1 MERTWLMIR
10 VLIAA
15 TVIFTLTQTGQ
26 TQGAPVDYSQVYQD
40 VRGGAVRITAKLVPG
55 ADEQKLGQDTA
66 ELVQFL
72 KSFSDSLSQQQFQ
85 PIRVIDFW
93 QSWYERFN
101 AVHNSFLE
109 MVGRRGQEGNPVY
122 NSIGIVVD
130 RDGLIVSSNAS
141 ILCSTSVMGLEVY
154 DANQTVYD
162 ATVTAVD
169 TITNIALVKA
179 FGARFDRV
187 ISITPAVE
195 LPPAGT
201 PIFSIQ
207 HCYTPKQ
214 MTPVP
219 GTIGNSGF
227 NGYGYQLNVLR
238 AYHEEY
244 FQALMSVYHDSEG
257 APIFDLQ
264 GNLLGLLALDYRLA
278 PYPGVAFAV
287 PDWMVA
293 DVATDLILYGKRERG
308 GLGLEFDWQTLKVT
322 GVEKGGAAER
332 AGIEVGDIIES
343 FNGVPINSGIHL
355 FYQVLKTRP
364 NQHVQIRVRRQ
375 QEGRQ
380 IVISMDNTVSNSGI

>member
-1 MERTWLMIR
+1 MVR

-15 TVIFTLTQTGQ
+15 IVTFAFAQIVPAQN
-26 TQGAPVDYSQVYQD
+26 APVDYSQVYQD
-40 VRGGAVRITAKLVPG
+40 VRQGAVRITAKLVPG

-72 KSFSDSLSQQQFQ
+72 KELNSLSQQQFQ
-85 PIRVIDFW
+85 PIGVMDFW

-101 AVHNSFLE
+101 AVHSSFLE
-109 MVGRRGQEGNPVY
+109 MVGRRGQEGDPVY
-122 NSIGIVVD
+122 HSIGVVVD

-162 ATVTAVD
+162 ATVTAMD

-187 ISITPAVE
+187 ISISPVVE
-195 LPPAGT
+195 LPPAGS

-207 HCYTPKQ
+207 HCYTPQ
-214 MTPVP
+214 QTTPIP
-219 GTIGNSGF
+219 GHIGNSGF

-244 FQALMSVYHDSEG
+244 FQALMPVYHDSEG
-257 APIFDLQ
+257 APIFDMK

-308 GLGLEFDWQTLKVT
+308 ALGLTFDLRNMQVT
-322 GVEKGGAAER
+322 ELEEGGAAER
-332 AGIEVGDIIES
+332 AGIQVGDIIEA
-343 FNGVPINSGIHL
+343 FNEIPINNGVHL
-355 FYQVLKTRP
+355 VFQVLKTRP

-375 QEGRQ
+375 REARQ
-380 IVISMDNTVSNSGI
+380 IVISMDNTASSSGI